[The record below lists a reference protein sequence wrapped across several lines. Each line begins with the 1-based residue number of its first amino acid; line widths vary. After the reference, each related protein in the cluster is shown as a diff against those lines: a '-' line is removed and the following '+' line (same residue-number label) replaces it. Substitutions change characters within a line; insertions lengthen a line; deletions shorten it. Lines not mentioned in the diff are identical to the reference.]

1 MDKINKDIIKFKNLV
16 FLSKKNNWKKKTP
29 NKSNKIMEDLS
40 QNKYAVKTKNKKNR
54 NLNLLCLSNVSI
66 KFLNEN
72 L

>member
-1 MDKINKDIIKFKNLV
+1 M
-16 FLSKKNNWKKKTP
+16 KTP
-29 NKSNKIMEDLS
+29 KKSNKIMEDLS